1 MSSTKKEMYRFSSS
15 LSYVDQLNQILHY
28 LGTPSEDTLRRVGSP
43 RVGSGIA
50 NLFPFLTFSQ
60 FQAQDYIRSL
70 PIKPRV
76 PFSTLFPHANPLAID
91 LLSQMLCFDP
101 AKRIS
106 CDQALNHPYL
116 QVWHDPTDEPT
127 CESVSVYIAPSSLTR

>member
-1 MSSTKKEMYRFSSS
+1 MFTQQN
-15 LSYVDQLNQILHY
+15 SYVDQLNQILHY

-43 RVGSGIA
+43 RV
-50 NLFPFLTFSQ
+50 SQ
-60 FQAQDYIRSL
+60 SLCSLKICLIYVLQAQDYIRSL

-76 PFSTLFPHANPLAID
+76 PFSTLFPQANPLAID

-106 CDQALNHPYL
+106 CEQALNHPYL
-116 QVWHDPTDEPT
+116 QVWHDPADEPICDT
-127 CESVSVYIAPSSLTR
+127 VSSQHPVSPLKGLNTFV

>member
-1 MSSTKKEMYRFSSS
+1 M
-15 LSYVDQLNQILHY
+15 DQLNQILHY

-43 RVGSGIA
+43 RVSFLCVYSGSRIY
-50 NLFPFLTFSQ
+50 FH
-60 FQAQDYIRSL
+60 QAQDYIRSL

-91 LLSQMLCFDP
+91 LLSQLLSFDP

-106 CDQALNHPYL
+106 CEQALKHPYL
-116 QVWHDPTDEPT
+116 QVWHDPADEPL
-127 CESVSVYIAPSSLTR
+127 CESVSVHFGCLHTFLSTATTMSTFGAANDFISC